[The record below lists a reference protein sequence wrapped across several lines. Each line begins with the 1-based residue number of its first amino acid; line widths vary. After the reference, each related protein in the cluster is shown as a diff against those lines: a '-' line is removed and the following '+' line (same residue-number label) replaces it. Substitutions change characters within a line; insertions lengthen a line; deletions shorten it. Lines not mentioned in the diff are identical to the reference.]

1 MSKIISIWFFSLFVM
16 PSAAMATDHPENI
29 DKGYNQEI
37 QIPTLQSSENDTTE
51 YRRVVPILLRDRD
64 SLPLIMVPDTLNRA
78 ELRWEA
84 PITEAP
90 QRVRPDTVHIWRYS
104 ISERYEVAETDSTLR
119 WVNMLNMADRFYQ
132 ERGAITYRMGT
143 VGRMDGIEL
152 HVFETRHMNLEME
165 GLQLNDPLTGAVN
178 WNRLPF
184 HKIADMTQRDYGGT
198 YRAKTR
204 LRDHYLTQPRTYL
217 NFDESKH
224 NYRSLEFAYTQNFR
238 NTTNLEL
245 SFWDRRD
252 GGGYNRQEV
261 VGRQVVARLY
271 HQLNEK
277 WLLKAAYID
286 NSMDRQEPFGYS
298 VSNPALFAF
307 NRFSESALQGNASS
321 EQSSKD
327 IYIQAHYRDSTR
339 SHVSSKV
346 GLHYQ
351 IDQWFL
357 TSNVDSV
364 STDFQRIELFARQE
378 VSVLGTE
385 LSATARAFV
394 LNERA
399 KENLSETNWFGTE
412 FELGISRPLHRSI
425 QLQGDA
431 GLSTLSSTDLAGELT
446 GRVLFEPSDRFR
458 LSLFT
463 GLLSSAP
470 DIQSM
475 YWQSNLYT
483 GNDLLINEESFFSGA
498 SLQFPITALFDLGL
512 RADYRTTEHAVYLN
526 GDGDFEA
533 IDPYDLLSGTV
544 WLEHDSR
551 RFEGEIS
558 GTYKSYLTT
567 SQHPVNQMLEDG
579 GDRIWIKG
587 NIYWKNSVFDNA
599 TFVKAGLSGVYSPN
613 PFRTAEFI
621 TPLNRWQH
629 GTNEFENPSYYRV
642 DLDVSARVRWF
653 MVLLKWE
660 NIFDRVQQLGYFE
673 SVGYPMPER
682 RFRFGMRVLFTN

>member
-1 MSKIISIWFFSLFVM
+1 MIPILSIWFFSFFLM
-16 PSAAMATDHPENI
+16 PSTAMAVENWEND
-29 DKGYNQEI
+29 DKGDYQAFLNRTMEF
-37 QIPTLQSSENDTTE
+37 TENDTTANRKVE
-51 YRRVVPILLRDRD
+51 PILFRDRD
-64 SLPLIMVPDTLNRA
+64 SVPIVTIPDTLNRA

-84 PITEAP
+84 PIAEEAE
-90 QRVRPDTVHIWRYS
+90 RVRPDTVHVWNYS
-104 ISERYEVAETDSTLR
+104 ISDRYEIAETDSTLR
-119 WVNMLNMADRFYQ
+119 WVNMLNMADRFHHQ
-132 ERGAITYRMGT
+132 RGAITYRMGT
-143 VGRMDGIEL
+143 VGRMDGVEL
-152 HVFETRHMNLEME
+152 HAFETRHMNLEME

-184 HKIADMTQRDYGGT
+184 HKIAVMTERDYGGT
-198 YRAKTR
+198 YRAQTR

-224 NYRSLEFAYTQNFR
+224 NYRSLEFAFSQNFR

-252 GGGYNRQEV
+252 GGGYNRQEIVGSQV
-261 VGRQVVARLY
+261 VGKLY

-277 WLLKAAYID
+277 WLLKVAYIN
-286 NSMDRQEPFGYS
+286 NSIDRQEPFGYNL
-298 VSNPALFAF
+298 SNPALFAF
-307 NRFSESALQGNASS
+307 NRFSESARQGNANG

-339 SHVSSKV
+339 SDVSSKI

-357 TSNVDSV
+357 TSSVDSA
-364 STDFQRIELFARQE
+364 STDFQRIELFARQKL
-378 VSVLGTE
+378 SVVGTE

-399 KENLSETNWFGTE
+399 KENLTESNWIGTE
-412 FELGISRPLHRSI
+412 LELGISRPILRRI
-425 QLQGDA
+425 RIQGDA
-431 GLSTLSSTDLAGELT
+431 RLSTRSSTARAGELT
-446 GRVLFEPSDRFR
+446 GRVLFEPGNRVHF
-458 LSLFT
+458 SLFT

-475 YWQSNLYT
+475 YWQSNLYN
-483 GNDLLINEESFFSGA
+483 GSESLINEESFFAGA
-498 SLQFPITALFDLGL
+498 SMQLPVTRLFNVGL
-512 RADYRTTEHAVYLN
+512 RADFRATEHAVYLN
-526 GDGDFEA
+526 GDRDFVS
-533 IDPYDLLSGTV
+533 IDPYDLMSGTL
-544 WLEHDSR
+544 WLEHNSR

-567 SQHPVNQMLEDG
+567 SQHPVNQMLEDA

-587 NIYWKNSVFDNA
+587 NIYWKNSLFDNA

-629 GTNEFENPSYYRV
+629 GTNAFENPSYYRV
-642 DLDVSARVRWF
+642 DLDVSARIRWF

>member
-1 MSKIISIWFFSLFVM
+1 MGFPEKIGLDV
-16 PSAAMATDHPENI
+16 N
-29 DKGYNQEI
+29 YEI
-37 QIPTLQSSENDTTE
+37 LTTAFQTANNDTTIQ
-51 YRRVVPILLRDRD
+51 RRVEPVLFRDRD
-64 SLPLIMVPDTLNRA
+64 TFPIVTTPDTLNRE

-84 PITEAP
+84 PIVVEAE
-90 QRVRPDTVHIWRYS
+90 RVRPDTVHIWNYS
-104 ISERYEVAETDSTLR
+104 ISDRYEIAETDSTLR
-119 WVNMLNMADRFYQ
+119 WVNMLNMADRFHQ
-132 ERGAITYRMGT
+132 ERGAITNRMGT
-143 VGRMDGIEL
+143 VGRMDGVEL
-152 HVFETRHMNLEME
+152 HAFETRHMNLEME
-165 GLQLNDPLTGAVN
+165 GLQLNDPLTGRVN

-184 HKIADMTQRDYGGT
+184 HKIAVMTERDYGGS
-198 YRAKTR
+198 YRAQTR

-217 NFDESKH
+217 NFDESKY
-224 NYRSLEFAYTQNFR
+224 NYRSLEFAFAQNFR

-252 GGGYNRQEV
+252 GGGYNRQEI

-271 HQLNEK
+271 HQLNDK
-277 WLLKAAYID
+277 WMLKAAYID
-286 NSMDRQEPFGYS
+286 NSMDRQEPFGYV
-298 VSNPALFAF
+298 VSNPTLFAF
-307 NRFSESALQGNASS
+307 NRFSDSARQGNANG

-339 SHVSSKV
+339 SDVSSKI

-357 TSNVDSV
+357 TSSVDSA

-378 VSVLGTE
+378 LSVVGTE

-399 KENLSETNWFGTE
+399 KENLSESNWIGTE
-412 FELGISRPLHRSI
+412 LELGISRPILQRI
-425 QLQGDA
+425 QIQGDA
-431 GLSTLSSTDLAGELT
+431 RLSTLSSTAQAGELT
-446 GRVLFEPSDRFR
+446 GRVLFVPADRFR
-458 LSLFT
+458 FSVFT
-463 GLLSSAP
+463 GLLSKAP

-475 YWQSNLYT
+475 YWQSNQYN
-483 GNDLLINEESFFSGA
+483 GNESLINEESFFTGA
-498 SLQFPITALFDLGL
+498 SMQLPVTRLFNVGL
-512 RADYRTTEHAVYLN
+512 RADFRTTEHAVYLN
-526 GDGDFEA
+526 GDGDFVS
-533 IDPYDLLSGTV
+533 IDPYDLMSGTA

-567 SQHPVNQMLEDG
+567 SQHPVNQTLEDA

-587 NIYWKNSVFDNA
+587 KLYWKNYLFNNA

-629 GTNEFENPSYYRV
+629 GTNAFENPSYYRV
-642 DLDVSARVRWF
+642 DLDVSARIRWF

-682 RFRFGMRVLFTN
+682 RFRFGIRVLFTN